1 MLIHHLKVAI
11 RNYLKNQTYAI
22 LNTLGLGLAFAAFL
36 LCLIYV
42 HYERSFENFHT
53 KRARIYRITYQ
64 FSNGSGYDVHWSRV
78 PVDYINQLPNDFAGV
93 KELIRFQNHEQK
105 YIRVGENKFSP
116 KWAFQADSS
125 LFKVFD
131 FELLKGDPHTA
142 LAIPHSVVL
151 SETLARTYF
160 PDQDPIGK
168 EIIVTGHFQTSEQA
182 YIVRGVMKDVP
193 SNTHLP
199 IELLFS
205 YQNEAERT
213 WWAYTYILLE
223 EGTDIAT
230 IEAGMEDFISKYGGE
245 ENSGKVSLY
254 FQPLPDIHLH
264 SDLVRELKPGG
275 NEMYVNIFLFVG
287 IFILLIAM
295 INYVNLSSAI
305 SLGRLKETG
314 MRMILGAEKGQL
326 IWYTLVESVFYN
338 LVALMLGLGIAWT
351 VFPWFQQMVKIELVL
366 NLWALGAIMVLIS
379 LICGLLGGIYPAI
392 ILTGSSALQITRH
405 SRAFVL
411 SDKRRPLN
419 LQKSLVLL
427 QFTVF
432 ILLMG
437 SAFMVQRQVSYIQN
451 LNLGLEKEQVLAMGG
466 IPNPVTDKYPEFRDL
481 VVSIPGVVDI
491 SACMEVPSREIR
503 DVGPLLVE
511 GENSD
516 PSQAPM
522 LDVQIISPGFI
533 DMMKIEILAGEDA
546 TTGFSF
552 GPVPE
557 FSEDYPPARYL
568 GDLPRKYMIN
578 ETGMKLMGWQTPA
591 EAIGKRV
598 SWSIGGFT
606 LAMGPITGVVK
617 DFHQETLK
625 NKVDPTILVAEQIWF
640 RTILIKLETAGI
652 QETIGHIQEKWDQLF
667 PSYPMNYRFLDDL
680 YNELYQSERI
690 QLNLLMI
697 FSGLAMLIAVLG
709 LFSLIAF
716 SLRTRVK
723 EMAVR
728 RILGA
733 GTISLI
739 SLIGKEYL
747 WVMIV
752 SSVIAIPFSMY
763 WVSQWLEKFAYKT
776 EISPFVY
783 LLTLLIVM
791 VLLSVTIGIQMLRLN
806 RINPANTLR
815 DE

>member
-1 MLIHHLKVAI
+1 MLIHHLKVAV

-22 LNTLGLGLAFAAFL
+22 LNTLGLGLAFAAFM

-53 KRARIYRITYQ
+53 KGDRIYRVTYR

-125 LFKVFD
+125 VFRVFD
-131 FELLKGDPHTA
+131 FELLEGDPNTA

-151 SETLARTYF
+151 SESLARKYF
-160 PDQDPIGK
+160 PDQDPIGL
-168 EIIVTGHFQTSEQA
+168 EIMVTGHFQATEQA
-182 YIVRGVMKDVP
+182 YVVRGVMKDVP
-193 SNTHLP
+193 GNTHLP
-199 IELLFS
+199 AELFFS
-205 YQNEAERT
+205 YQSEAERT

-230 IEAGMEDFISKYGGE
+230 IEAGMEDFITKYGGE
-245 ENSGKVSLY
+245 GNTGKVSLY

-264 SDLVRELKPGG
+264 SDLARELKPGG
-275 NEMYVNIFLFVG
+275 NELYVNIFLFVG
-287 IFILLIAM
+287 IFILLIAI

-314 MRMILGAEKGQL
+314 MRMILGAGKGQL
-326 IWYTLVESVFYN
+326 IRYVLVESVFYN
-338 LVALMLGLGIAWT
+338 LLSLMLGFVIARA
-351 VFPWFQQMVKIELVL
+351 VFPWFQQMVQVELVMNIWVL
-366 NLWALGAIMVLIS
+366 SAVMVAIA

-392 ILTGSSALQITRH
+392 ILTATSALQMTRH
-405 SRAFVL
+405 SRSFVL
-411 SDKRRPLN
+411 ADKRRPVTV
-419 LQKSLVLL
+419 QKFLVLL

-432 ILLMG
+432 VLLTG
-437 SAFMVQRQVSYIQN
+437 SAFMVQRQISYIRD

-466 IPNPVTDKYPEFRDL
+466 IPNPVTDKYPEFREQ
-481 VVSIPGVVDI
+481 VASIPGVVDV

-511 GENSD
+511 GGYSD

-522 LDVQIISPGFI
+522 MDVQVISPGFI

-546 TTGFSF
+546 TDRFSF
-552 GPVPE
+552 GPLPE
-557 FSEDYPPARYL
+557 FSEEYSPAQYL
-568 GDLPRKYMIN
+568 GDLPRSYMIN
-578 ETGMKLMGWQTPA
+578 ETGMKLMGWQTPD
-591 EAIGKRV
+591 EALGKRV

-652 QETIGHIQEKWDQLF
+652 QETIGQIQEKWDQLF
-667 PSYPMNYRFLDDL
+667 PSYPMNYEFLDDL
-680 YNELYQSERI
+680 YNELYQGERI
-690 QLNLLMI
+690 QLNLLLV
-697 FSGLAMLIAVLG
+697 FSGLAMLIAFLG

-723 EMAVR
+723 EMAIR

-733 GTISLI
+733 GFSSLMG
-739 SLIGKEYL
+739 LIGKEYL
-747 WVMIV
+747 WVMAV
-752 SSVIAIPFSMY
+752 SSVIAVPVSIY
-763 WVSQWLEKFAYKT
+763 WVSQWLEKFAYRT
-776 EISPFVY
+776 EISPLVY
-783 LLTLLIVM
+783 LLTLMIVLGLLLI
-791 VLLSVTIGIQMLRLN
+791 TISIQMLRLR
-806 RINPANTLR
+806 RINPADTLR